1 MKADEDQEA
10 FFAWWDGIDITDYA
24 SWIGNYQSLTKE
36 QQRLL
41 NDRAAAKHATRLAAQ
56 RAAINKLNGGSD
68 DDIR

>member
-10 FFAWWDGIDITDYA
+10 FFAWWDGIDITYYA
-24 SWIGNYQSLTKE
+24 SWVGNYQSLTKE

-68 DDIR
+68 EHE